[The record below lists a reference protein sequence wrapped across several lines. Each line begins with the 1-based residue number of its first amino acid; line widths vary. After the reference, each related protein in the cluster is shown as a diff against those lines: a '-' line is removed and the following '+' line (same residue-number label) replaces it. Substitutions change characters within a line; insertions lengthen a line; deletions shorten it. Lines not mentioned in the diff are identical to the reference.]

1 MKTKILN
8 LFILSFLLQ
17 GFSGLQAQGNF
28 VKAYMINAKGDT
40 VRGEV
45 KINPKKEFDHYFKIT
60 FKDDAGAQKNYKPTK
75 IKGYGFDNKDFI
87 SWGED
92 DEAMFYERLTN
103 GPIILYKSCFLSVHM
118 NQEIRE
124 PAYYLYKEG
133 DKKLT
138 DVKEDKFKKQIQE
151 WMKDSSEFA
160 GEYTEEKKFNVESA
174 VAVIN
179 KYNDWKKSN

>member
-1 MKTKILN
+1 MKTRTLN
-8 LFILSFLLQ
+8 LFIASFLLLA
-17 GFSGLQAQGNF
+17 FNRLEAQGNF

-40 VRGEV
+40 VRGEI

-60 FKDDAGAQKNYKPTK
+60 FKDNSGAQKNYKPAK
-75 IKGYGFDNKDFI
+75 IKGYGFDNKNFI

-92 DEAMFYERLTN
+92 EEAMFYERLTE
-103 GPIILYKSCFLSVHM
+103 GAIILYKSCFESVHM
-118 NQEIRE
+118 NQEMRE

-133 DKKLT
+133 SKKLT

-151 WMKDSSEFA
+151 WMNGATEFA

-174 VAVIN
+174 IAVIN

>member
-8 LFILSFLLQ
+8 LFIVLFLLL
-17 GFSGLQAQGNF
+17 GIHSAKAQGNF

-40 VRGEV
+40 VKGEV

-60 FKDDAGAQKNYKPTK
+60 FKDEAGAQKNYKPTK
-75 IKGYGFDNKDFI
+75 IKGYGFDNKNFI

-103 GPIILYKSCFLSVHM
+103 GPIILYKSCFMSVHM
-118 NQEIRE
+118 NKEMRE
-124 PAYYLYKEG
+124 AAYYLHKEG
-133 DKKLT
+133 DKKMT
-138 DVKEDKFKKQIQE
+138 DVKEDKFKKQLQE
-151 WMKDSSEFA
+151 WMSGAAGFA
-160 GEYTEEKKFNVESA
+160 GEYTEEKKFNEESA
-174 VAVIN
+174 IAVIN

>member
-1 MKTKILN
+1 MRTRILN
-8 LFILSFLLQ
+8 LLIAFFLLL
-17 GFSGLQAQGNF
+17 GFKRLNAQGNF

-40 VRGEV
+40 LKGEV

-60 FKDDAGAQKNYKPTK
+60 FRDAAGAQKNYKPAK
-75 IKGYGFDNKDFI
+75 IKGYGFDNKNFI

-92 DEAMFYERLTN
+92 EEAMFYERLTD
-103 GPIILYKSCFLSVHM
+103 GAIILYKSCFLSVHM

-124 PAYYLYKEG
+124 AAYYLYKEG

-138 DVKEDKFKKQIQE
+138 DVREDKFKKQIQD
-151 WMKDSSEFA
+151 WMGSATEFA

-174 VAVIN
+174 IAVIN